1 MSDKRDPPMTPVTTT
16 VDRST
21 FAALSKKR
29 RQESQAKASPAAS
42 AENRDGSVSAENDKN
57 ATLFFDVISYK
68 KYARKPAQGIPL
80 DEGTLHK
87 KLGMYLTPL
96 GHARDG
102 WYNDG
107 RGNKFFMN
115 EKDAH
120 KNLKTSHMGMY
131 LLTTARVSSYQRNVD
146 DGHEFLPKPL
156 DPDFRTAFECHVN
169 HFARKNKL
177 PLVTI
182 SSNDSYLQLY
192 KKYMRGFH
200 TYTEVN
206 MQLSRVACRV
216 AIVRLG
222 LDPELGKWCDDN
234 DTIRIVTHAEANVA
248 FNSDQDNPRVLLLQ
262 AMLMEWLEAHGVDLD
277 PQQALMDYS
286 LWPGNE
292 NVGVQAHE
300 DAEVSEAYIARK
312 LIDLPETAK
321 GTTKDS
327 RSRRIIQTACLSDDE
342 AEDDDIPS
350 DLPNYKTHYLV
361 ENRDDKVAAFESII
375 HSHGNLE
382 LQYSTT
388 ANINDYRLLPA
399 KNHIACVL
407 DRYKEIEEYLAK
419 ALKTNDNDPIADPES
434 EAFPPSSKRHKP
446 NNNGTK
452 EDDTG
457 NHQDDHSFNPDEN
470 DEDDFEDHN
479 LSPASN

>member
-1 MSDKRDPPMTPVTTT
+1 MTPVTTT
-16 VDRST
+16 IDRST

-29 RQESQAKASPAAS
+29 RQESQAKASPATS
-42 AENRDGSVSAENDKN
+42 AKNRNESVSAENDKN
-57 ATLFFDVISYK
+57 ASLLFDLNSYK
-68 KYARKPAQGIPL
+68 KYARKPAQGVPL
-80 DEGTLHK
+80 DEGVLHK

-120 KNLKTSHMGMY
+120 ENLKTSHMGMY

-146 DGHEFLPKPL
+146 AGHEYLPKPL

-169 HFARKNKL
+169 YIARKNKL
-177 PLVTI
+177 PEVTI

-248 FNSDQDNPRVLLLQ
+248 FTSDQDNPRVLLLQ
-262 AMLMEWLEAHGVDLD
+262 VMLMEWLEAHGADLD
-277 PQQALMDYS
+277 PQQAIMDYS
-286 LWPGNE
+286 IWPGNE
-292 NVGVQAHE
+292 NVGIQAHE
-300 DAEVSEAYIARK
+300 GAKVSEDYIARK
-312 LIDLPETAK
+312 LLDLPDTAK

-327 RSRRIIQTACLSDDE
+327 RARRIIHTACLSDDE
-342 AEDDDIPS
+342 AEDDDIPT

-375 HSHGNLE
+375 HNHGNLE

-388 ANINDYRLLPA
+388 ANINDYRLLPE
-399 KNHIACVL
+399 KNHIACHL
-407 DRYKEIEEYLAK
+407 DRYKEIDAYLTK
-419 ALKTNDNDPIADPES
+419 ALQPSNAEDSS
-434 EAFPPSSKRHKP
+434 EDSPAGASSKRRKP
-446 NNNGTK
+446 NGDDDNTESTDPNFNPEEEK
-452 EDDTG
+452 ESEDD
-457 NHQDDHSFNPDEN
+457 DD
-470 DEDDFEDHN
+470 
-479 LSPASN
+479 PASN

>member
-1 MSDKRDPPMTPVTTT
+1 MTPVTTT

-29 RQESQAKASPAAS
+29 RQESQAKASPATS
-42 AENRDGSVSAENDKN
+42 AKNRNESVSAENDKN
-57 ATLFFDVISYK
+57 ATLLFDLNSYK
-68 KYARKPAQGIPL
+68 KYARKPAYGVPL
-80 DEGTLHK
+80 DEGALHK
-87 KLGMYLTPL
+87 KLGMYLNPL

-120 KNLKTSHMGMY
+120 ENLKTSHMGMY
-131 LLTTARVSSYQRNVD
+131 LLTSARVSSYQRNVD
-146 DGHEFLPKPL
+146 NGREFLPKPF

-262 AMLMEWLEAHGVDLD
+262 AMLMEWLKAHGVDLD
-277 PQQALMDYS
+277 PQQAIMDYS
-286 LWPGNE
+286 IWPGNE
-292 NVGVQAHE
+292 NVGVQAH
-300 DAEVSEAYIARK
+300 DGAEVSEAYIARK
-312 LIDLPETAK
+312 LIDLPETTK

-342 AEDDDIPS
+342 ADDDDIPS
-350 DLPNYKTHYLV
+350 DLPNHKTHYLV

-407 DRYKEIEEYLAK
+407 DRYKEIEAYLAK
-419 ALKTNDNDPIADPES
+419 VLKTNSNDPIADPES
-434 EAFPPSSKRHKP
+434 GASPPSSKRRKL
-446 NNNGTK
+446 
-452 EDDTG
+452 DDTN
-457 NHQDDHSFNPDEN
+457 NHQDDHSFNPDEEEK
-470 DEDDFEDHN
+470 DYDSGDHN

>member
-1 MSDKRDPPMTPVTTT
+1 MSTKKDPPMTPVTTT

-29 RQESQAKASPAAS
+29 RQESQAKASPAAF
-42 AENRDGSVSAENDKN
+42 AENSNESVSAENDKN
-57 ATLFFDVISYK
+57 ATLLIDLNSYK
-68 KYARKPAQGIPL
+68 KHARKHAQGVPL

-87 KLGMYLTPL
+87 KLGMFLTPL
-96 GHARDG
+96 GNARDG

-115 EKDAH
+115 EQNAH
-120 KNLKTSHMGMY
+120 ENLKTSHFGMY
-131 LLTTARVSSYQRNVD
+131 LLTTARASSYQRNVD

-177 PLVTI
+177 PQVTI

-200 TYTEVN
+200 TYTGVN

-277 PQQALMDYS
+277 PQQAIMDYS
-286 LWPGNE
+286 TWPGNE

-300 DAEVSEAYIARK
+300 GAEVSEAYIARK
-312 LIDLPETAK
+312 LLDLPETTK

-342 AEDDDIPS
+342 AEDDDSPS

-361 ENRDDKVAAFESII
+361 ENREDKIAAFEGII

-382 LQYSTT
+382 LQYSMT

-407 DRYKEIEEYLAK
+407 DRYKEIDAYLTE
-419 ALKTNDNDPIADPES
+419 ALKTDTSDPDANSES
-434 EAFPPSSKRHKP
+434 GAFPSSPKRQKTHGNDDNEESTDP
-446 NNNGTK
+446 AFNPQEESDS
-452 EDDTG
+452 EDD
-457 NHQDDHSFNPDEN
+457 
-470 DEDDFEDHN
+470 N
-479 LSPASN
+479 LASE